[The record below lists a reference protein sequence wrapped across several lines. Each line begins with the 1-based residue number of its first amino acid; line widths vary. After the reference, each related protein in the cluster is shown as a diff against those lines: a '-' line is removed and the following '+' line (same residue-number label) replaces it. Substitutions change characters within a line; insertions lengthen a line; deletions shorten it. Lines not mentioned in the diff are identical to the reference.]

1 MPLYIVATP
10 IGNLEDITHRA
21 VALLQSADL
30 IACEDTRKTSVLLQH
45 YGIKTPCV
53 SYHEHN
59 ERKRTPYILSQLQ
72 AGKTI
77 ALVSNAGTPLI
88 SDPGY
93 VLVTEAI
100 KMNVDVYPL
109 PGSSALLAALC
120 VSGLPIHKF
129 VFEGFL
135 PKKKAARRKLLAS
148 MKNET
153 RTVVFYESPY
163 RIIDVLR
170 DIQDLL
176 GERRIAVA
184 RELTKIHECVYRGT
198 AKTVLENLKT
208 VKGEFTI
215 MIEGDHE

>member
-21 VALLQSADL
+21 VALLRSADL
-30 IACEDTRKTSVLLQH
+30 IVCEDTRKTTVLLRH
-45 YGIKTPCV
+45 YGIKTPCL

-59 ERKRTPYILSQLQ
+59 ERKRTPYILILLQ

-100 KMNVDVYPL
+100 KRNLAVCPL
-109 PGSSALLAALC
+109 AGPSALLAALC
-120 VSGLPIHKF
+120 VSGLPFNKF

-135 PKKKAARRKLLAS
+135 PKKKAGRRKLLAS
-148 MKNET
+148 LKSEE
-153 RTVVFYESPY
+153 RTAVFFESPH
-163 RIIDVLR
+163 RVVDALR
-170 DIQDLL
+170 DIQEIL

-198 AKTVLENLKT
+198 AKEVLENLQT

-215 MIEGDHE
+215 IIDGGHE

>member
-21 VALLQSADL
+21 AALLRSADL
-30 IACEDTRKTSVLLQH
+30 IACEDTRKTSVLLQR
-45 YGIKTPCV
+45 YGIKTPCL

-59 ERKRTPYILSQLQ
+59 EKRRTPYILSQLE
-72 AGKTI
+72 AGKTV

-100 KMNVDVYPL
+100 KRNFNVCPL
-109 PGSSALLAALC
+109 PGSSALLTALC
-120 VSGLPIHKF
+120 VSGLPVHKF

-148 MKNET
+148 LKNEE
-153 RTVVFYESPY
+153 RTVVFFESPY

-170 DIQDLL
+170 DIQEIF

-215 MIEGDHE
+215 MIDGDHE

>member
-10 IGNLEDITHRA
+10 IGNLEDITQRA
-21 VALLQSADL
+21 AALLRSADL
-30 IACEDTRKTSVLLQH
+30 IACEDTRKTSVLLRR
-45 YGIKTPCV
+45 YGIKTPCL

-59 ERKRTPYILSQLQ
+59 ERRRTPYILSQLQ
-72 AGKTI
+72 EGKTI

-93 VLVTEAI
+93 ILVTEAI
-100 KMNVDVYPL
+100 KTNVDVYPL
-109 PGSSALLAALC
+109 PGPSALLAALC

-148 MKNET
+148 LKNEQ
-153 RTVVFYESPY
+153 RTVVFFESPY

-170 DIQDLL
+170 DIQEIL

-184 RELTKIHECVYRGT
+184 RELTKIHESVYRGT

-215 MIEGDHE
+215 MIDGDHE

>member
-10 IGNLEDITHRA
+10 IGNLEDITQRA
-21 VALLQSADL
+21 VTLLRSADL
-30 IACEDTRKTSVLLQH
+30 IACEDTRKTSVLLQR
-45 YGIKTPCV
+45 YGIKTPCL

-59 ERKRTPYILSQLQ
+59 ERKRTPDLLSQLQ

-93 VLVTEAI
+93 VLITEAI
-100 KMNVDVYPL
+100 KRNIDIYPL
-109 PGSSALLAALC
+109 PGPSALLAALC

-148 MKNET
+148 LKNEE
-153 RTVVFYESPY
+153 RTVVFFESPY
-163 RIIDVLR
+163 RVIDMLR
-170 DIQDLL
+170 DVQEIL

-215 MIEGDHE
+215 MIDGDHE